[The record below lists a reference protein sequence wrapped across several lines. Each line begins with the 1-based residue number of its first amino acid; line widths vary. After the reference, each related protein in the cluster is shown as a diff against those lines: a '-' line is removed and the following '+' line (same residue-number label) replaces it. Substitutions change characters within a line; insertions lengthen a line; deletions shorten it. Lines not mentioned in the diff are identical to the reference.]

1 MEPSSAMLRQSLGFH
16 PNSANV
22 VMCGRVSPPHL
33 IGLVGTVSPAWSKD
47 FSQPPNP
54 NYPRCGLLFRPESW
68 DTDSRVLFADSSC
81 LQRQILLQ
89 IVQILPRA
97 PPAPPFTDFLLD
109 TGCMLSLPALYSQ
122 DLLSLTASEC
132 WCRRAW
138 WRTPLI
144 PALRR
149 QRQANF

>member
-54 NYPRCGLLFRPESW
+54 NYPRCGQFFCSDQSPGTQILESSLQIALVFKDKFFYKLFRFFPE
-68 DTDSRVLFADSSC
+68 RPLHP
-81 LQRQILLQ
+81 LLQ
-89 IVQILPRA
+89 ISFWTQVACSVFQPSTLK
-97 PPAPPFTDFLLD
+97 T
-109 TGCMLSLPALYSQ
+109 SSH
-122 DLLSLTASEC
+122 
-132 WCRRAW
+132 
-138 WRTPLI
+138 
-144 PALRR
+144 
-149 QRQANF
+149 